1 MLIPTRVH
9 FLSTDQERK
18 ELYRFQTNKYPHTG
32 VNGNKNSLQ
41 FTDIACGTFH
51 SLATDV
57 NSNVWS
63 WGGRGDLCLGHGD
76 SQLTGVWAERCKS
89 VFPTL
94 STANKLMVPFDL
106 LDWCKKWSVPRLI
119 KSLQFQ
125 RSDDLSTN
133 EDKVIQISGGD
144 MHSSILFQSGRMYFC
159 GNGPVVSPI
168 QIKVEEEDE
177 DEDEGDE
184 GSESKA
190 DANAHLNEAIRELEK
205 KLVTVSTP
213 RCPSSLW
220 YERLSVRKIKYIA
233 SAGRQ

>member
-1 MLIPTRVH
+1 MFIPTRVH
-9 FLSTDQERK
+9 FLSSDQERR
-18 ELYRFQTNKYPHTG
+18 EIFRYHPNKDHFK
-32 VNGNKNSLQ
+32 NNSLQ

-51 SLATDV
+51 SLATDLK
-57 NSNVWS
+57 NNVWS
-63 WGGRGDLCLGHGD
+63 WGGRGDLCLGHND

-94 STANKLMVPFDL
+94 STATKLMVPYDL

-125 RSDDLSTN
+125 SDD
-133 EDKVIQISGGD
+133 EQPHYDKVIQLSAGD
-144 MHSSILFQSGRMYFC
+144 MHSSFLYQSGRIYFC

-168 QIKVEEEDE
+168 QIKVEEAEDE
-177 DEDEGDE
+177 DEEEE
-184 GSESKA
+184 GSESKL
-190 DANAHLNEAIRELEK
+190 DSNLHLNEAIRELEK

-220 YERLSVRKIKYIA
+220 YEKLSVRKIKFIA
-233 SAGRQ
+233 SAGSPIFLTFH